1 MRPTFTL
8 VASAA
13 LVAFLASA
21 PPVMAQQKTIKQCRD
36 EWNANK
42 VAMEASGQTQRAFV
56 AQCRGV
62 PLAER
67 TARAAAELTK
77 GQYAIEAEAKTS
89 CRNDAVVW
97 VNRRSMVYHDSSSR
111 SYGATRTGAYMC
123 QKDSIAGGFR
133 APKTA
138 KEPGK
143 QPAKAAAKP
152 AAT

>member
-8 VASAA
+8 AASAA
-13 LVAFLASA
+13 LVAFLAST
-21 PPVMAQQKTIKQCRD
+21 PLVMAEQKTTRQCRD

-42 VAMEASGQTQRAFV
+42 AAMAATGKTQRVFV
-56 AQCRGV
+56 AECRGI

-67 TARAAAELTK
+67 TARAAVELTK

-89 CRNDAVVW
+89 CRNDTVVW
-97 VNRRSMVYHDSSSR
+97 VNQRSMVYHDSSSK
-111 SYGATRTGAYMC
+111 SYGATKTGAYMC

-138 KEPGK
+138 KE
-143 QPAKAAAKP
+143 AAKP